1 MCRHKAYG
9 GLRVP
14 ESVVPTESRAIFC
27 CVCLNSQTLGEV
39 AGAAARFRCV
49 PLAAVLRDDMVE
61 ERAEDILVEA
71 RVGVVGVVGGS
82 EVEFSFLLYDAL
94 QS

>member
-14 ESVVPTESRAIFC
+14 ECVVATESRAIFC
-27 CVCLNSQTLGEV
+27 CVCLNGQTLGEV

-71 RVGVVGVVGGS
+71 RVGIVGVVGGS